1 MIRNHKK
8 FSELGGIEG
17 LKKLLRTH
25 VCYIYG
31 VSDKMSGNEI
41 REEPGSQ
48 EKEIIFKKKREGI
61 ASKLYGSLEFDEKEI
76 DKIVKAETW
85 EL

>member
-1 MIRNHKK
+1 MPVNDYPPLIRNHKK
-8 FSELGGIEG
+8 FSELERIEG

-31 VSDKMSGNEI
+31 VSDKMSRNEI

-48 EKEIIFKKKREGI
+48 EKEVIFRKK
-61 ASKLYGSLEFDEKEI
+61 EKEPPLNYTG
-76 DKIVKAETW
+76 V
-85 EL
+85 